1 MIPVAR
7 PSIGEREL
15 KAVERVFSTG
25 WLGMGSEVNRF
36 ENTLCQFLGAGRAVA
51 VCNGTGA
58 LFLALHAAGLGP
70 GDEVLVP
77 SLTYV
82 ASVQAI
88 TATGAVPVFCDIREE
103 DLNIDPEDAGRKLTP
118 RTRAVMP
125 VHFRGVPCD
134 MDGIMDL
141 ASSSGLRVVE
151 DAAHAFGSFYGERR
165 IGSFGDLTCFSFD
178 PIKVVTCGE
187 GGAVVTGD
195 PAIAELMQQKRILG
209 IDRDTLSRYS
219 NSRSWVYDVLTQGYR
234 LHMSNINAAI
244 GLVQLERFEEL
255 RESRS
260 RIARTYDGG
269 LSGMRR
275 ISLIPADYDRT
286 SLFMY
291 IVRVHEER
299 DGLMEFMKDR
309 GIGTGIHYIPAHTFS
324 LYRRSGFRLPVT
336 DKMYEEILTLPLF
349 PDMTDEETFR
359 VMEALAEWDRGRT

>member
-1 MIPVAR
+1 MIPVSR

-15 KAVERVFSTG
+15 RAVERVFSTG
-25 WLGMGSEVNRF
+25 WLGMGSEVDRF
-36 ENTLCQFLGAGRAVA
+36 EHMLCQFLEAGHAVA

-103 DLNIDPEDAGRKLTP
+103 DLNIDLEDAKRRLTP
-118 RTRAVMP
+118 RTRVILP

-134 MDGIMDL
+134 MDGVLDL
-141 ASSSGLRVVE
+141 ASENGLRIVE

-165 IGSFGDLTCFSFD
+165 VGSFGDLTCFSFD
-178 PIKVVTCGE
+178 PIKVITCGE
-187 GGAVVTGD
+187 GGAVVTSD
-195 PAIAELMQQKRILG
+195 PAIVELMQQKRILG
-209 IDRDTLSRYS
+209 IDRDTLSRYR

-244 GLVQLERFEEL
+244 GIVQLERFDEL

-260 RIARTYDGG
+260 RIARAYDRG

-275 ISLIPADYDRT
+275 ISLIPADYDRV

-291 IVRVHEER
+291 IVRVHEDR
-299 DGLMEFMKDR
+299 DGLMEFMKER

-324 LYRRSGFRLPVT
+324 FYRRSGFRLPVT
-336 DKMYEEILTLPLF
+336 ERVYEEMLTLPLYS
-349 PDMTDEETFR
+349 DMTEKETLT
-359 VMEALAEWDRGRT
+359 VIDALEEWDRGRV